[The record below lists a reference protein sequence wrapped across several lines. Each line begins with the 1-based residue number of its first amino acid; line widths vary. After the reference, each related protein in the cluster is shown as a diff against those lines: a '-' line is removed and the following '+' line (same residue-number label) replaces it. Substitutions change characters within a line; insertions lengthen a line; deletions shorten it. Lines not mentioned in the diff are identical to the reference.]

1 MTLRSA
7 VLRPIGF
14 RGESPT
20 RSSVG
25 RVTTALLGLC
35 LLATASI
42 AGPVSAAGAPSSGP
56 AGVSGPVQADLL
68 LSSGDQADPPGS
80 DGDAF
85 RPGHGAFRWPTSG
98 RLTQLYGCTGFR
110 LNSRRGRCAFFHN
123 GIDVANRRG
132 TPIHAAAA
140 GVVTYVGWD
149 PYDRSRDP
157 AWVVI
162 VRHAGS
168 LRSWYAHL
176 LPRRVNR
183 ARVGDRVKQ
192 GQLIGYMG
200 MTGRATGVHLHFMA
214 RYGGKFV
221 NPARFLPRGS
231 KPPRTQSAWARA
243 RLGDLRHQ
251 MGVRPV

>member
-1 MTLRSA
+1 MRSFA
-7 VLRPIGF
+7 
-14 RGESPT
+14 
-20 RSSVG
+20 G
-25 RVTTALLGLC
+25 RATTALLGLC

-42 AGPVSAAGAPSSGP
+42 AGPVAAAGTPVNARPGGVP
-56 AGVSGPVQADLL
+56 APVQADLL
-68 LSSGDQADPPGS
+68 VSATEWSGVATPGADAG
-80 DGDAF
+80 A
-85 RPGHGAFRWPTSG
+85 PGHRAFRWPTSG
-98 RLTQLYGCTGFR
+98 RLTQRYGCTGFR

-123 GIDVANRRG
+123 GIDIASRRG

-140 GVVTYVGWD
+140 GVVTHVGWD

-162 VRHAGS
+162 VRHAGG

-200 MTGRATGVHLHFMA
+200 MTGKATGFHLHFMA
-214 RYGGKFV
+214 QYGGRFV
-221 NPARFLPRGS
+221 NPARFLPRGT

-243 RLGDLRHQ
+243 RLSGLRHE